1 MGWIDRLK
9 TRSSKDLAKSA
20 DQPAACPAFE
30 SNNTA
35 APEESDDLSIVPPQS
50 STAELCYDEDGS
62 QQFTFERPGAPKMV
76 RATDKQ
82 QTAASFSAPVQQ
94 QAQPHQQQ
102 LHAAALQPVLPLL
115 SQQQQQQQQQQ
126 GAAGPSNT
134 SNGLGMSLNPAATAA
149 QSLLPEAEA
158 AQQQQQQLLAGQP
171 LPRRFSSTA
180 EGSAAGIQ
188 QQLESRSSMSS
199 SSGLRQHRQP
209 ARHASFD
216 AGYVQH
222 RAMTAVS
229 YLSRYAYTS
238 SSAAA
243 TAADAAAAV
252 AAADV
257 ARLNSTGSTAA
268 GALLPDVSFHR
279 STSNISTSS
288 SNAMAA
294 GSSGSEDVEIGWVW

>member
-1 MGWIDRLK
+1 
-9 TRSSKDLAKSA
+9 LAF
-20 DQPAACPAFE
+20 D

-35 APEESDDLSIVPPQS
+35 AAADAEDDDLPIVPPQS
-50 STAELCYDEDGS
+50 STAELCYDEDAS
-62 QQFTFERPGAPKMV
+62 QQFTFKRPGAPKMV
-76 RATDKQ
+76 RASDKQ
-82 QTAASFSAPVQQ
+82 QTAVSFSALVQQ
-94 QAQPHQQQ
+94 QAQLYPE
-102 LHAAALQPVLPLL
+102 ALQPVLPLS
-115 SQQQQQQQQQQ
+115 SQQHQQI
-126 GAAGPSNT
+126 AAGSSST
-134 SNGLGMSLNPAATAA
+134 SKGLGMSLHPAVAAA
-149 QSLLPEAEA
+149 QSNVAEA
-158 AQQQQQQLLAGQP
+158 KAEQKQLLLAGQP
-171 LPRRFSSTA
+171 LPRSFNSTA
-180 EGSAAGIQ
+180 DGTTAGMQ

-229 YLSRYAYTS
+229 SLSRYPYA

-243 TAADAAAAV
+243 AAADAAAAV
-252 AAADV
+252 AAAEV

-268 GALLPDVSFHR
+268 GTLLTDVGFHR
-279 STSNISTSS
+279 SASNISTSS